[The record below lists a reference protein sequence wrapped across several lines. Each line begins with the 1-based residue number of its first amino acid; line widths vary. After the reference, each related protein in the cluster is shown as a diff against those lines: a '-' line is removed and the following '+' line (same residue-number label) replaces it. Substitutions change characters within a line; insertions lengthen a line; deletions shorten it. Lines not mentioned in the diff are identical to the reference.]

1 MTFDFK
7 EFFPFEEIREQQSF
21 AIEKILEAFER
32 KKFVILQAGTGCGKS
47 ALALTTG
54 RYLQNRTG
62 LNGSVFITTQKI
74 LQAQYEKDFC
84 PPNGEMVSLSS
95 SSNYNCSYF
104 KGKVNC
110 KDARALLKTQPPNTP
125 FSRNCNHNCEYIK
138 KRGEFLTSGEAV
150 TNSSFFLLS
159 LLKNKNIMKEFLVID
174 EAHTIEQK
182 LSEFIEITISEY
194 FCQKVLNL
202 EFPSFDKIN
211 TSIRTIDWIKN
222 VFNPNLN
229 KKLDNLTEIVS
240 RIEKI
245 DNNKNLI
252 LRLTGMGAE
261 KERISEYLRKI
272 KDFHINYNKDDWILN
287 HINDDG
293 KRKIQFKPI
302 SVEKYAQSVLFAE
315 AKKVLLMSATIIDKD
330 VFAESL
336 GITDYEFIDI
346 PSPFGVNQ
354 KPILYFPV
362 GKMSINEIDNTL
374 PKLGEMIKQILEIHK
389 KEKGVIHT
397 HSFKILNFLKN
408 FLPNHPR
415 LLIQENNGSQAILE
429 AHKATLEPT
438 VLVSPSMDEGVDL
451 KDNLSR
457 FQIICKIP
465 FPYLGDKFNKARMKK
480 QKKWYAFSTIKKIVQ
495 AVGRSI
501 RNENDYAIT
510 YILDEN
516 WEYFYEKNKELFPE
530 DFRKSLK

>member
-7 EFFPFEEIREQQSF
+7 EFFPFEEIRGQQSF

-32 KKFVILQAGTGCGKS
+32 KKFVVLQAGTGCGKS

-159 LLKNKNIMKEFLVID
+159 LLKSKNIMKEFLVID

-222 VFNPNLN
+222 VFNISLN

-245 DNNKNLI
+245 DNNKN
-252 LRLTGMGAE
+252 
-261 KERISEYLRKI
+261 
-272 KDFHINYNKDDWILN
+272 
-287 HINDDG
+287 
-293 KRKIQFKPI
+293 
-302 SVEKYAQSVLFAE
+302 
-315 AKKVLLMSATIIDKD
+315 
-330 VFAESL
+330 VFRECL

-495 AVGRSI
+495 AAGRSI
-501 RNENDYAIT
+501 RNENDYAVT